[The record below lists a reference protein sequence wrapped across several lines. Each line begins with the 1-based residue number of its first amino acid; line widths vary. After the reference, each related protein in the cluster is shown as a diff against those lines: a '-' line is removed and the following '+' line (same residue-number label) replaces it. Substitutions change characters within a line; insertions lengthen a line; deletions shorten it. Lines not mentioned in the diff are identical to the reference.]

1 MNDDVIND
9 DGQSSPPAKLMWSDP
24 RTGADCEF
32 ALQEGCG
39 ASVGRAAANDVH
51 IPEKRVSRQH
61 ARLSCDDGR
70 FHIHDLDS
78 TNGTSVNSQPIRA
91 GQAHPLQDGDVIT
104 FGAAEARFHLAEQKP
119 EAEA

>member
-1 MNDDVIND
+1 MNDDVMND
-9 DGQSSPPAKLMWSDP
+9 GPSRPSAKLLWSDP
-24 RTGADCEF
+24 RTGAECEL
-32 ALQEGCG
+32 ALSAGSS
-39 ASVGRAAANDVH
+39 ASIGRAAANDVH

-61 ARLSCDDGR
+61 ARLSCDEGR

-104 FGAAEARFHLAEQKP
+104 FGAAEARFHLGEQKQG
-119 EAEA
+119 AGA